1 MRLYLEKLR
10 SEKGL
15 TTAEINKRL
24 YALTGIRYK
33 SRSIESGYC
42 WPEITIE
49 KAKILADAYQTTT
62 DTIISLDQAE
72 GKFEGRK
79 NCVESTQLSESDSIA
94 CYLTEEE
101 KALAEKL
108 NEWTFKVIR
117 YLQYERF
124 EYYIRS
130 GIISFEDIEELGYV
144 GLLQGIKDLTKHKK
158 ANQGYFST
166 FDALSTEKYDK
177 WFLRLQIYSRVNAEI
192 SKMKA
197 EKRRSY
203 TYAKRL
209 DGGISGGLDPEDD
222 TDFYE
227 TIAQK
232 EISVE
237 RQVESS
243 YLLDMLFSHLNEH
256 QVYIC
261 NLLMNGYEKHT
272 LIRTKIATA
281 RDIGVIT
288 FYLNQLIRFGRIKW
302 DTSDYVSG
310 CENVSF
316 DIIHNRWLVT
326 MQYKKKHYALASYA
340 DLNTALDLQVEAN
353 ALRESDEF
361 EPWYNRHMLYNE
373 KNGRIAFTY
382 PIPLDE
388 DEYSELCNKTA
399 SHKKARGVRY
409 IKSYK
414 TYQVKFRSYYLGS
427 TKTLEDGITLRESA
441 EEAWNS
447 GVFQEW
453 YEALRKKR
461 ILEANTNSKFIG
473 KEKQKNQWMYAIVD
487 FFALENNC
495 YRVNCYDTKGA
506 VHQIL
511 ATPDIDN
518 AYEVMD
524 LANSH
529 IETGDYDA
537 WLEKFIS
544 ETNSQAM

>member
-1 MRLYLEKLR
+1 MRIYLEELR

-33 SRSIESGYC
+33 CRSIESGYC
-42 WPEITIE
+42 WPEITLE

-79 NCVESTQLSESDSIA
+79 YRCESTQLSESATNA

-108 NEWTFKVIR
+108 NEWTLKVIR
-117 YLQYERF
+117 YMQFERF

-130 GIISFEDIEELGYV
+130 GIISFEDIEELGYA
-144 GLLQGIKDLTKHKK
+144 GLLQGIKDLSKHKK
-158 ANQGYFST
+158 ADQAFFST

-209 DGGISGGLDPEDD
+209 DGGISDGLDPEDD
-222 TDFYE
+222 TNLYE

-261 NLLMNGYEKHT
+261 NLLMNGYEKHA

-310 CENVSF
+310 SENVSF
-316 DIIHNRWLVT
+316 DFTHNRWLVT

-340 DLNTALDLQVEAN
+340 DLNMALDLQVEAN

-373 KNGRIAFTY
+373 KIGRIAFTY
-382 PIPLDE
+382 PIPADE
-388 DEYSELCNKTA
+388 DEYSELCNKIA
-399 SHKKARGVRY
+399 NQKKTRGVRY
-409 IKSYK
+409 IKRDK
-414 TYQVKFRSYYLGS
+414 TYQAKFRSYYLGR
-427 TKTLEDGITLRESA
+427 TKTLEEGIALRESA

-447 GVFQEW
+447 GNFEEW
-453 YEALRKKR
+453 YGDLRQKR

-473 KEKQKNQWMYAIVD
+473 REKQKIQWSYAIVD

-495 YRVNCYDTKGA
+495 YRVICYDA
-506 VHQIL
+506 MDSAHLIL
-511 ATPDIDN
+511 ATQDIDI

-529 IETGDYDA
+529 IEAGDYDV

-544 ETNSQAM
+544 EKTSQAM